1 MERRDL
7 ITKHIE
13 VLGEALRKLIS
24 KVSLLKEKEATDSEL
39 AEIDDVLRAEIGMD
53 LNDIASLTNEAFLK
67 SLLDKKL
74 EAADLSNMI
83 NLLVELAKVNRTSTD
98 KYDSDQL
105 LNKAVFIGDHL
116 STNQKTIYFGNI
128 SALDEATRSLKEKE

>member
-24 KVSLLKEKEATDSEL
+24 KVSLLKEKEATDSEI

-53 LNDIASLTNEAFLK
+53 LNDIASLTNEVFLK

-83 NLLVELAKVNRTSTD
+83 NLLVELAKVNRNSTN

-105 LNKAVFIGDHL
+105 LNKAVFIGDYL
-116 STNQKTIYFGNI
+116 SINQKTVYFGNI
-128 SALDEATRSLKEKE
+128 SALDEAIRSLKEKE